1 MKYIASNIFFKF
13 SLDTQPEESVSNTNW
28 MYGVTSPNDDAAMKA
43 AANDML
49 GLQSY
54 YNSNVSGLHYPLMSI
69 IDYRGFRL
77 LAMTILPIKPKT
89 TLLYGSRDAGHTVN
103 NKNPI
108 LARKMEQVAKQLGLK
123 GHFVKGANQ
132 IRKLIYGPL
141 DIEAHLGLDNKFYVL
156 DFGRVFPPEVRDK
169 PSREVFWKLFR
180 PEFVR
185 SYGTPL
191 SSDAF
196 SGFGNIDRA
205 IHNTEVKQAAKYL
218 HEILIPKYLQEK
230 LIPALSSGKN
240 DLNEFS
246 ITASLHREGINC
258 RNLGRIRNLTPI
270 HLTSVRMQLLS
281 EIVARTITFLVRQL
295 LRDAMQRKKIAAKQ
309 EPYKFVVYRIL
320 QSIFSPINHI
330 SSSSSS
336 SGSNYGSSSN
346 ISDPSLSHSNGQMS
360 WSVDPLQLANDLAN
374 KQSIHSVED
383 FHEDKLFWN
392 YKIKLIIQQRFS
404 EALLIEE
411 LTSGDDIRRFIDLSQ
426 MVRRLCQQAG
436 IVLRAKVLQEYESN
450 KKNFKLLKYDLHKLR
465 VRVRHLN
472 VIDEAEGNLLFQE
485 AKTQHTSRTGIWD
498 SIHEKFTNAIASN
511 STSYKTYTRWGKII
525 VKQCLLTPMDLPN
538 YRELVDKLLKNA
550 IEKFRIAEQLN
561 KEDFL
566 PNYEKGKANVLLG
579 IIAQL
584 CYSTDNIA
592 SSQWYL
598 NVASQEF
605 FWAFK
610 KYPDSFQMLLN
621 EAEKVFQS
629 ALKNDSIQ
637 KEFQLFLLLES
648 FYLLFC
654 SFKSAPVTPSS
665 SDYFRA
671 GTYLFEYLK
680 LDGKNEGNI
689 SLFFSFLFSLSFFSF
704 SLSLYSLYFPSL
716 FPFPFPLSLFFL
728 LSLPLLPSLFI
739 FPLSF
744 PVSLY
749 SFPLLPS
756 LFIFPL
762 SHFFSPLF
770 LSSLYSLLSFLFHF
784 SLLFPFPLL
793 FYFSYLLLLSLSLFL
808 LISSPSCP
816 FQFHFLFYLPFPFLL
831 LGIMEQLETTLIHNN
846 IFIVL
851 ML

>member
-689 SLFFSFLFSLSFFSF
+689 SLFFSFFSSF
-704 SLSLYSLYFPSL
+704 LSLFFPSL
-716 FPFPFPLSLFFL
+716 FPFTPFTP
-728 LSLPLLPSLFI
+728 
-739 FPLSF
+739 
-744 PVSLY
+744 
-749 SFPLLPS
+749 
-756 LFIFPL
+756 
-762 SHFFSPLF
+762 
-770 LSSLYSLLSFLFHF
+770 LLSFLFPSLYLLSF
-784 SLLFPFPLL
+784 LFLLLF
-793 FYFSYLLLLSLSLFL
+793 FSFLLLLSLYLFL
-808 LISSPSCP
+808 LSS
-816 FQFHFLFYLPFPFLL
+816 LL
-831 LGIMEQLETTLIHNN
+831 LPALFNLIFCSICHSLSSFSASFY
-846 IFIVL
+846 IYFFL
-851 ML
+851 